1 MIRIK
6 IFKSL
11 ATIQINK
18 LYNIITNC
26 WFILKIIPNYQS
38 DQAIT
43 FIFTKKLTTTKFF
56 HNSLSLLPHDRV

>member
-1 MIRIK
+1 MDNKKRLVYMIRIK

-11 ATIQINK
+11 ATIQTNK

-43 FIFTKKLTTTKFF
+43 FIFTK
-56 HNSLSLLPHDRV
+56 S